1 MVAVYELGIHW
12 ECRQIIVG
20 EGGEGQLGWVTVT
33 GAGRSK
39 DAVAGSSLGQRQ
51 WEYWECWR
59 ASRRYSL
66 VFVTDV
72 TDRPEQGPAVCC
84 ETSAEWGIMNL

>member
-1 MVAVYELGIHW
+1 MSDSDGSRWKQSCCHWLLLRAETVRTLGVLA
-12 ECRQIIVG
+12 RLPG
-20 EGGEGQLGWVTVT
+20 
-33 GAGRSK
+33 
-39 DAVAGSSLGQRQ
+39 
-51 WEYWECWR
+51 
-59 ASRRYSL
+59 RYSL